1 MRFAGSIFF
10 FLIHLVL
17 CSAQNEGFVRGRVTD
32 AGTKEP
38 LVGVHVIYGK
48 GVGTITSTDGSYFF
62 AVHAGTV
69 TLSFQFVGYKT
80 VSESVR
86 VKASDTAEL
95 NVALETDIYQIDQIV
110 VSADRMEKKT
120 SDLTVTMKVM
130 KQEYLSRIHMKD
142 AEELM
147 NRIPGIE
154 VLDGQASV
162 RGGSG
167 FSYGVGS
174 RVLALVDGLPMMA
187 ADGGNIK
194 WNFLPLEQI
203 SQVEVIKGASSVL
216 YGSSALNGV
225 INFRTADATNI
236 PQTTFFAESGIFDK
250 PEDKIKAWWH
260 SPRIFSAASLSHLR
274 RAGFTDIGLGLYLFK
289 ENSYRKYNDE
299 QYGRVSLKIKHHSAK
314 KEGLVVGT
322 NISAERTYKTDFVL
336 WENAGAGALKQ
347 DTSSVSSL
355 YQTFFAVDP
364 FISLARNSSAR
375 HDLRFRILSGDN
387 SFPVRKQNDARF
399 LTAFGEYQM
408 AKQFAEFLH
417 MVSGFSASYSIVD
430 SRFFGDHHGLNLAG
444 FTQLEVQPVKKLR
457 VVAGVRI
464 EQNAL
469 DEVKDKIV
477 PVFRSGINFQ
487 AGEYTFLRA
496 SFGQGYRYPSVA
508 EKYASTTLGS
518 VKIYPNTGIQP
529 EKGWSAETGIKQGFM
544 LGKTSGQLDLCFFYT
559 RNSNMI
565 EFLFGL
571 YPDPVTGISGPG
583 FRAENFE
590 QALIYGSE
598 IEFSLARNFDR
609 IRTVMDAGYS
619 YIYPVEFSRYTGES
633 TGQYLK
639 YRRKHSGNINISVS
653 GGKIV
658 TGIHL
663 FARSRILR
671 IDDIFLNEVTGEQ
684 ILPGFPAYWKSHN
697 KGYLLLDGDIG
708 YLINRHLTVSLVV
721 KNLTNVEYMGRP
733 GDIQPV
739 RNFSLRL
746 SGKF

>member
-1 MRFAGSIFF
+1 MRFAWSI
-10 FLIHLVL
+10 LLCIQAVL
-17 CSAQNEGFVRGRVTD
+17 CFAQNEGFVRGRVTD
-32 AGTKEP
+32 ADTQEP
-38 LVGVHVIYGK
+38 LFGVHVIYGK
-48 GVGTITSTDGSYFF
+48 GSGTITSPDGTYSF
-62 AVHAGTV
+62 AVRAGTV
-69 TLSFQFVGYKT
+69 SISFQFVGYKT
-80 VSESVR
+80 VTESVK
-86 VKASDTAEL
+86 VKAKDTAVL
-95 NVALETDIYQIDQIV
+95 NVALETDVYQIDQIV
-110 VSADRMEKKT
+110 VSADRMEKKA
-120 SDLTVTMKVM
+120 SDLTVTMNVI
-130 KQEYLSRIHMKD
+130 KQEYLSRIHIKD

-174 RVLALVDGLPMMA
+174 RVLALVDGLPLMA

-236 PQTTFFAESGIFDK
+236 PQTTFFAESGVFDK

-260 SPRIFSAASLSHLR
+260 SPRIFSSASFSHLR
-274 RAGFTDIGLGLYLFK
+274 RAGFTDVGLGLYLFK
-289 ENSYRKYNDE
+289 ENSYRKFNDE
-299 QYGRVSLKIKHHSAK
+299 QYGRISVKIKHHSAR
-314 KEGLVVGT
+314 KEGLAYGANV
-322 NISAERTYKTDFVL
+322 SAERTYKTDFVL

-355 YQTFFAVDP
+355 YQTFFTVDP
-364 FISLARNSSAR
+364 FVSLVRTTSAR
-375 HDLRFRILSGDN
+375 HDLRFRILGCEN

-399 LTAFGEYQM
+399 LSAYGEYQIGKKI
-408 AKQFAEFLH
+408 ADVLQLI
-417 MVSGFSASYSIVD
+417 SGFSASYSIVD
-430 SRFFGDHHGLNLAG
+430 SRFFGDHHGMNLAG
-444 FTQLEVQPVKKLR
+444 FAQLEAQPVKKLR
-457 VVAGVRI
+457 LVAGVRL
-464 EQNAL
+464 EQNSL
-469 DEVKDKIV
+469 DDVNDKIV

-487 AGEYTFLRA
+487 AGEYTFLRV

-518 VKIYPNTGIQP
+518 VKIYPNTGIQS

-544 LGKTSGQLDLCFFYT
+544 LGQSSGQVDLCFFYT

-590 QALIYGSE
+590 QAMIYGSE
-598 IEFSLARNFDR
+598 IEFTLTRNFNR
-609 IRTVMDAGYS
+609 IRTAMDAGYS

-639 YRRKHSGNINISVS
+639 YRRKHSGNMNISIS

-658 TGIHL
+658 TGLHL

-671 IDDIFLNEVTGEQ
+671 IDDIFLNEITGEQ

-697 KGYLLLDGDIG
+697 KGYLLVDGDIG
-708 YLINRHLTVSLVV
+708 YLINRRLTVSLVV

-746 SGKF
+746 SGRF